1 MGERRV
7 TISKLDHLGRRLI
20 SYPGEIVL
28 EEGEMVAARCLWT
41 LPKTV
46 DLGPFTIA
54 PGDILVEYYFSS
66 QPFNIF
72 AIYTPPGEL
81 KGWYCNVLGHTL
93 IAPETI
99 DWADLALDLVVTPQG
114 ERTVLDEDE
123 FEALDPSPEQR
134 AQADLAL
141 STLNEWVQRRRPL
154 FGHCCHAPD
163 AHSID
168 LKAFIRY
175 NPL

>member
-7 TISKLDHLGRRLI
+7 TISKLDHLGQRLI

-28 EEGEMVAARCLWT
+28 DNGEMVAARCLWT

-54 PGDILVEYYFSS
+54 PGDILVEYYFAS

-72 AIYTPPGEL
+72 AIYTPHEEL
-81 KGWYCNVLGHTL
+81 KGWYCNVLEGTL
-93 IAPETI
+93 IAAEAI
-99 DWADLALDLVVTPQG
+99 DWADLALDLVVTPDG
-114 ERTVLDEDE
+114 ERTILDEDE

-134 AQADLAL
+134 AQAVLAL
-141 STLNEWVQRRRPL
+141 NTLNEWVQRRRVPFSDIAATPEAL
-154 FGHCCHAPD
+154 RG
-163 AHSID
+163 
-168 LKAFIRY
+168 
-175 NPL
+175 